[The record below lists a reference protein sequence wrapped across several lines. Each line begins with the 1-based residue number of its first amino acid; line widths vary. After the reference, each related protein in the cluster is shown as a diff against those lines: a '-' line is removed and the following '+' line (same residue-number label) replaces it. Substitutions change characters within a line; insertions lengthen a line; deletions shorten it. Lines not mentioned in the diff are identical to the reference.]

1 MGQRRMNLDIDALVA
16 TGPAGV
22 RTILETF
29 NSWQP
34 ADGNYHPYA
43 RIPRRL
49 KAVPASRALFSWS
62 GIVVANG
69 VPLTTI
75 TPKTSTIVPQF
86 GAASAIQV
94 QSLIAVAMNASDIAG
109 GPIVE
114 VWRGAR
120 GAPLSAQT
128 VLTGF
133 TVAVT
138 TASTPGARA
147 EFRVTPATPIVLTPG
162 ETLTL
167 RCNTNVSGTAAFD
180 TLSAQLYGRVLHG
193 RW

>member
-1 MGQRRMNLDIDALVA
+1 MNLDIDALVA

-22 RTILETF
+22 RTIFETF

-34 ADGNYHPYA
+34 ADGNFHPYA
-43 RIPRRL
+43 RVPRRL
-49 KAVPASRALFSWS
+49 KASPASRALFSWS
-62 GIVVANG
+62 GLVVANG
-69 VPLTTI
+69 VALTTI
-75 TPKTSTIVPQF
+75 TPKSSTIVPQF
-86 GAASAIQV
+86 HSASAIQV
-94 QSLIAVAMNASDIAG
+94 QSLVVVAMGASNIAG

-120 GAPLSAQT
+120 GVALSAQT

-138 TASTPGARA
+138 AVAVPAARA

-162 ETLTL
+162 ETLTI
-167 RCNTNVSGTAAFD
+167 RCNTTVSGTAAFD
-180 TLSAQLYGRVLHG
+180 TLSAQLYGRILHS